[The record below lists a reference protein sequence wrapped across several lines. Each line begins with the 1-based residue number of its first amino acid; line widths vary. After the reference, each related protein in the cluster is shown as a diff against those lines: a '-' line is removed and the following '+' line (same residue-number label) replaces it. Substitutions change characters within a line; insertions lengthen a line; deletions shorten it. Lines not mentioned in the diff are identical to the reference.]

1 MDSDKT
7 DEKQMEVTG
16 VSQITISKKWFAIIT
31 AVVVVFVIGV
41 GWMYQVV
48 ATARPI
54 SAEYAKQHNLKV
66 PDQPE

>member
-1 MDSDKT
+1 MDADKPQKPIKING
-7 DEKQMEVTG
+7 ESQVT
-16 VSQITISKKWFAIIT
+16 INKKWVAIIT

-66 PDQPE
+66 PEQPE